1 MGNNGVERSV
11 GASWLRILPY
21 PKIILSYIKE
31 DMFYLKETINFASF
45 STKRPAVGAL
55 KFPKKTFPEDTIAKY
70 HH

>member
-1 MGNNGVERSV
+1 MPHSEIMAFVNRTENF
-11 GASWLRILPY
+11 
-21 PKIILSYIKE
+21 LSE
-31 DMFYLKETINFASF
+31 SLFYLKETINFASF